1 MIKNTFVTGPA
12 GNLEVVINEENK
24 TLWAILCHPHPLYG
38 GNMDD
43 AIVRIVEKALAS
55 QRISTLRFNFRGT
68 GFSEGKHDDGNGEVE
83 DLLSIYDWVADSY
96 KPEKI
101 IIAGYSFGAVVAAKA
116 APQIKSDLVLLVA
129 PPTRAIHPYFFTES
143 TVVAITG
150 SQDDFVNNKDLASL
164 VEKSPNLKVTVIDGA
179 DHFFSG
185 KQTNLY
191 TIIES
196 ILEAQQT

>member
-43 AIVRIVEKALAS
+43 AIVRIVEKALAR

-83 DLLSIYDWVADSY
+83 DLRSIYDWVADSY

-101 IIAGYSFGAVVAAKA
+101 IIAGYSFGAVIAAKSTL
-116 APQIKSDLVLLVA
+116 QIKSDLVLLIA
-129 PPTRAIHPYFFTES
+129 PPTRAIRPDFFTES
-143 TVVAITG
+143 AVVAITG

-196 ILEAQQT
+196 ILEAQLT

>member
-101 IIAGYSFGAVVAAKA
+101 IIAGYSFGAVIAAKA

-143 TVVAITG
+143 TVVVITG

>member
-43 AIVRIVEKALAS
+43 AIVRIVEKALS
-55 QRISTLRFNFRGT
+55 NQRISTLRFNFRGT
-68 GFSEGKHDDGNGEVE
+68 GFSEGKHDDGNGEVK
-83 DLLSIYDWVADSY
+83 DLLSIFNWVSDSY

-101 IIAGYSFGAVVAAKA
+101 IIAGYSFGAVIAAKA

>member
-101 IIAGYSFGAVVAAKA
+101 IIAGYSFGAVIAAKA

>member
-43 AIVRIVEKALAS
+43 AIVRIVEKALS
-55 QRISTLRFNFRGT
+55 NQRISTLRFNFRGT

-83 DLLSIYDWVADSY
+83 DLLSIFNWVSDSY

-101 IIAGYSFGAVVAAKA
+101 IIAGYSFGAVIAAKA
-116 APQIKSDLVLLVA
+116 TLQIKSDLVLLVA
-129 PPTRAIHPYFFTES
+129 PPTRAIRPDFFTES
-143 TVVAITG
+143 AVVAITG

-196 ILEAQQT
+196 ILEEQLT

>member
-43 AIVRIVEKALAS
+43 AIVRIVEKALAR

-83 DLLSIYDWVADSY
+83 DLRSIYDWVADSY

-150 SQDDFVNNKDLASL
+150 SQDNFVNNKDLASL

>member
-43 AIVRIVEKALAS
+43 AIVRIVEKALS
-55 QRISTLRFNFRGT
+55 NQRISTLRFNFRGT

-83 DLLSIYDWVADSY
+83 DLRSIYDWVADSY

-101 IIAGYSFGAVVAAKA
+101 IIAGYSFGAVIAAKSTL
-116 APQIKSDLVLLVA
+116 QIKSDLVLLIA
-129 PPTRAIHPYFFTES
+129 PPTRAIRPDFFTES
-143 TVVAITG
+143 AVVAITG

-196 ILEAQQT
+196 ILEAQLT

>member
-83 DLLSIYDWVADSY
+83 DLLSIFNWVSDSY

-101 IIAGYSFGAVVAAKA
+101 IIAGYSFGAVIAAKA

-129 PPTRAIHPYFFTES
+129 PPTRAIHPYCFTES

-196 ILEAQQT
+196 ILEAQLT

>member
-43 AIVRIVEKALAS
+43 AIVRIVEKALS
-55 QRISTLRFNFRGT
+55 NQRISTLRFNFRGT

-83 DLLSIYDWVADSY
+83 DLLSIFNWVSDSY

-101 IIAGYSFGAVVAAKA
+101 IIAGYSFGAIIAAKA
-116 APQIKSDLVLLVA
+116 TLQIKSDLVLLIA
-129 PPTRAIHPYFFTES
+129 PPTRAIRPDFFTES
-143 TVVAITG
+143 AVVAITG
-150 SQDDFVNNKDLASL
+150 SQDDFINNKDLASL

-196 ILEAQQT
+196 ILEEQLT

>member
-83 DLLSIYDWVADSY
+83 DLRSIYDWVADSY

-101 IIAGYSFGAVVAAKA
+101 IIAGYSFGAVIAAKA

-129 PPTRAIHPYFFTES
+129 PPTRAIHPYSFTES

>member
-43 AIVRIVEKALAS
+43 AVVRIVEKALS
-55 QRISTLRFNFRGT
+55 NQRISTLRFNFRGT

-83 DLLSIYDWVADSY
+83 DLLSIFNWVSDSY

-101 IIAGYSFGAVVAAKA
+101 IIAGYSFGAIIAAKA
-116 APQIKSDLVLLVA
+116 TLQIKSDLVLLVA
-129 PPTRAIHPYFFTES
+129 PPTRAIRPDFFTES
-143 TVVAITG
+143 AVVAITG

-196 ILEAQQT
+196 ILEAQLT

>member
-43 AIVRIVEKALAS
+43 AIVRIVEKALS
-55 QRISTLRFNFRGT
+55 NQRISTLRFNFRGT
-68 GFSEGKHDDGNGEVE
+68 GFSEGKHDDGNGEVK
-83 DLLSIYDWVADSY
+83 DLLSIFNWVSDSY

-101 IIAGYSFGAVVAAKA
+101 IIAGYSFGAVIAAKA
-116 APQIKSDLVLLVA
+116 TPQIKSDLVLLVA
-129 PPTRAIHPYFFTES
+129 PPTRAIRPDFFTES
-143 TVVAITG
+143 AVVAITG

-196 ILEAQQT
+196 ILEAQLT

>member
-43 AIVRIVEKALAS
+43 AIVRIVEKALS
-55 QRISTLRFNFRGT
+55 NQRISTQRFKFRGT

-83 DLLSIYDWVADSY
+83 DLLSIFNWVSDSY

-101 IIAGYSFGAVVAAKA
+101 IIAGYSFGAVIAAKA
-116 APQIKSDLVLLVA
+116 TLQIKSDLVLLIA
-129 PPTRAIHPYFFTES
+129 PPTRAIRPDFFTES
-143 TVVAITG
+143 AVVAITG

-196 ILEAQQT
+196 ILEAQLT

>member
-43 AIVRIVEKALAS
+43 AIVRIVEKALS
-55 QRISTLRFNFRGT
+55 NQRISTLRFNFRGT

-83 DLLSIYDWVADSY
+83 DLLSIFNLVSDSY

-101 IIAGYSFGAVVAAKA
+101 IIAGYSFGAVIAAKA
-116 APQIKSDLVLLVA
+116 TPQIKSDLVLLVA
-129 PPTRAIHPYFFTES
+129 PPTRAIRPDFFTES
-143 TVVAITG
+143 AVVAITG

-196 ILEAQQT
+196 ILEAQLT

>member
-1 MIKNTFVTGPA
+1 
-12 GNLEVVINEENK
+12 
-24 TLWAILCHPHPLYG
+24 
-38 GNMDD
+38 MDD
-43 AIVRIVEKALAS
+43 AIVRIVEKALS
-55 QRISTLRFNFRGT
+55 NQRISTLRFNFRGT

-83 DLLSIYDWVADSY
+83 DLLSIFNWVSDSY

-101 IIAGYSFGAVVAAKA
+101 IIAGYSFGAVIAAKA
-116 APQIKSDLVLLVA
+116 TPQIKSDLVLLVA
-129 PPTRAIHPYFFTES
+129 PPTRAIRPDFFTES
-143 TVVAITG
+143 PVVAITG

-196 ILEAQQT
+196 ILEAQRT

>member
-43 AIVRIVEKALAS
+43 AIVRIVEKALS
-55 QRISTLRFNFRGT
+55 NQRISTLRFNFRGT

-83 DLLSIYDWVADSY
+83 DLLSIFNWVSDSY

-101 IIAGYSFGAVVAAKA
+101 IIAGYSFGAVIAAKSTL
-116 APQIKSDLVLLVA
+116 QIKSDLVLLVA
-129 PPTRAIHPYFFTES
+129 PPTRAIRPDFFTES
-143 TVVAITG
+143 AVVAITG

-196 ILEAQQT
+196 ILEAQLT

>member
-43 AIVRIVEKALAS
+43 AIVRIVENALAS

-83 DLLSIYDWVADSY
+83 DLRSIYDWVADSY

-101 IIAGYSFGAVVAAKA
+101 IIAGYSFGAVIAAKA
-116 APQIKSDLVLLVA
+116 TPQIKSDLVLLVA
-129 PPTRAIHPYFFTES
+129 PPTRAIRPDFFTES
-143 TVVAITG
+143 AVVAITG

>member
-101 IIAGYSFGAVVAAKA
+101 IITGYSFGAVIAAKA

>member
-43 AIVRIVEKALAS
+43 AIVRIVEKALS
-55 QRISTLRFNFRGT
+55 NQRISTLRFNFRGT

-83 DLLSIYDWVADSY
+83 DLLSIFNWVSDSY

-101 IIAGYSFGAVVAAKA
+101 IIAGYSFGAVIAAKSTL
-116 APQIKSDLVLLVA
+116 QIKSDLVLLIA
-129 PPTRAIHPYFFTES
+129 PPTRAIRPDFFTES
-143 TVVAITG
+143 AVVAITG

-196 ILEAQQT
+196 ILEAQLT

>member
-83 DLLSIYDWVADSY
+83 DLRSIYDWVADSY

-101 IIAGYSFGAVVAAKA
+101 IIAGYSFGAVIAAKA

>member
-24 TLWAILCHPHPLYG
+24 TLWASLCHPHPLYG

-55 QRISTLRFNFRGT
+55 QCISTLRFNFRGT
-68 GFSEGKHDDGNGEVE
+68 GFSEAKHDDGNGEVE

-101 IIAGYSFGAVVAAKA
+101 IIAGYSFGAVIAAKA

-143 TVVAITG
+143 TVVVITG

-179 DHFFSG
+179 DHFFSV

>member
-83 DLLSIYDWVADSY
+83 DLLSIFNWVSDSY

-101 IIAGYSFGAVVAAKA
+101 IIAGYSFGAVIAAKA
-116 APQIKSDLVLLVA
+116 TLQIKSDLVLLIA
-129 PPTRAIHPYFFTES
+129 PPTRAIRPDFFTES
-143 TVVAITG
+143 AVVAITG

-196 ILEAQQT
+196 ILEAQLT

>member
-43 AIVRIVEKALAS
+43 AIVRIVEKALS
-55 QRISTLRFNFRGT
+55 NQRISTLRFNFRGT

-83 DLLSIYDWVADSY
+83 DLLSIFNWVSDSY

-101 IIAGYSFGAVVAAKA
+101 IIAGYSFGAVIAAKA
-116 APQIKSDLVLLVA
+116 TLQIKSDLVLLVA
-129 PPTRAIHPYFFTES
+129 PPTRAIRPDFFTES
-143 TVVAITG
+143 AVVAITG

-196 ILEAQQT
+196 ILEAQLT

>member
-43 AIVRIVEKALAS
+43 AIVRIVEKALS
-55 QRISTLRFNFRGT
+55 NQRISTLRFNFRGT

-83 DLLSIYDWVADSY
+83 DLLSIFNWVSDSY

-101 IIAGYSFGAVVAAKA
+101 IIAGYSFGAVIAAKA
-116 APQIKSDLVLLVA
+116 TLQIKSDLVLLIA
-129 PPTRAIHPYFFTES
+129 PPTRAIRPDFFTES
-143 TVVAITG
+143 AVLAITG

-196 ILEAQQT
+196 ILEAQLT

>member
-1 MIKNTFVTGPA
+1 
-12 GNLEVVINEENK
+12 
-24 TLWAILCHPHPLYG
+24 
-38 GNMDD
+38 MDD
-43 AIVRIVEKALAS
+43 AIVRIVEKALS
-55 QRISTLRFNFRGT
+55 NQRISTLRFNFRGT

-83 DLLSIYDWVADSY
+83 DLLSIFNWVSDSY

-101 IIAGYSFGAVVAAKA
+101 IIAGYSFGAVIAAKSTL
-116 APQIKSDLVLLVA
+116 QIKSDLVLLIA
-129 PPTRAIHPYFFTES
+129 PPTRAIRPDFFTES
-143 TVVAITG
+143 AVVAITG

-196 ILEAQQT
+196 ILEAQLT

>member
-43 AIVRIVEKALAS
+43 AIVRIVEKALS
-55 QRISTLRFNFRGT
+55 NQRISTLRFNFRGT
-68 GFSEGKHDDGNGEVE
+68 GFSEAKHDDGNGEVE

-101 IIAGYSFGAVVAAKA
+101 IIAGYSFGAVIAAKA

-150 SQDDFVNNKDLASL
+150 SQDNFVNNKDLASL
-164 VEKSPNLKVTVIDGA
+164 VEKSPNLTVTVIDGA

>member
-43 AIVRIVEKALAS
+43 AIVRIVEKALS
-55 QRISTLRFNFRGT
+55 NQRISTLRFNFRGT

-83 DLLSIYDWVADSY
+83 DLLSIFNWVSDSY

-101 IIAGYSFGAVVAAKA
+101 IIAGYSFGAVIAAKA
-116 APQIKSDLVLLVA
+116 TPQIKSDLVLLVA
-129 PPTRAIHPYFFTES
+129 PPTRAIRPDFFTES
-143 TVVAITG
+143 AVVASTG

>member
-43 AIVRIVEKALAS
+43 AIVRIVEKALS
-55 QRISTLRFNFRGT
+55 NQRISTLRFNFRGT

-83 DLLSIYDWVADSY
+83 DLLSIFNWVSDSY

-101 IIAGYSFGAVVAAKA
+101 IIAGYSFGAVIAAKA
-116 APQIKSDLVLLVA
+116 TLQIKSDLVLLIA
-129 PPTRAIHPYFFTES
+129 PPTRAIRPDFFTES
-143 TVVAITG
+143 AVVAITG

>member
-43 AIVRIVEKALAS
+43 AIVRIVEKALS
-55 QRISTLRFNFRGT
+55 NQRISTLRFNFRGT

-83 DLLSIYDWVADSY
+83 DLRSIYDWVADSY

-101 IIAGYSFGAVVAAKA
+101 IIAGYSFGAVIAAKA

-129 PPTRAIHPYFFTES
+129 PPTRAIRPDFFTES
-143 TVVAITG
+143 AVVAITG

-196 ILEAQQT
+196 ILEAQLT

>member
-83 DLLSIYDWVADSY
+83 DLRSIYDWVADSY

>member
-83 DLLSIYDWVADSY
+83 DLWSIYDWVADSY

-101 IIAGYSFGAVVAAKA
+101 IIAGYSFGAVIAAKA

-129 PPTRAIHPYFFTES
+129 PPTRAIRPDFFTES
-143 TVVAITG
+143 AVVAITG

-196 ILEAQQT
+196 ILEAQLT

>member
-43 AIVRIVEKALAS
+43 AIVRIVEKALAR

-83 DLLSIYDWVADSY
+83 DLRSIYDWVADSY

-116 APQIKSDLVLLVA
+116 APQIKSDLVLLIA
-129 PPTRAIHPYFFTES
+129 PPTRAIRPDFFTES
-143 TVVAITG
+143 AVVAITG

-196 ILEAQQT
+196 ILEAQLT

>member
-68 GFSEGKHDDGNGEVE
+68 GFSEAKHDDGNGEVE

>member
-43 AIVRIVEKALAS
+43 AIVRIVEKALS
-55 QRISTLRFNFRGT
+55 NQRISTLRFNFRGT

-83 DLLSIYDWVADSY
+83 DLLSIFNWVSDSY

-101 IIAGYSFGAVVAAKA
+101 IIAGYSFGAVIAAKA
-116 APQIKSDLVLLVA
+116 TPQIKSDLVLLVA
-129 PPTRAIHPYFFTES
+129 PPTRGIRPDFFTES
-143 TVVAITG
+143 AVVAITG

-196 ILEAQQT
+196 ILEAQLT

>member
-83 DLLSIYDWVADSY
+83 DLRSIYDWVADSY

-101 IIAGYSFGAVVAAKA
+101 IIAGYSFGAVIAAKA
-116 APQIKSDLVLLVA
+116 TPQIKSDLVLLVA

-196 ILEAQQT
+196 ILEAQLT

>member
-43 AIVRIVEKALAS
+43 AIVRIVEKALS
-55 QRISTLRFNFRGT
+55 NQRISTLRFNFRGT
-68 GFSEGKHDDGNGEVE
+68 GFSEAKHDDGNGEVE

-150 SQDDFVNNKDLASL
+150 SQDNFVNNKDLASL
-164 VEKSPNLKVTVIDGA
+164 VEKSPNLTVTVIDGA

>member
-43 AIVRIVEKALAS
+43 AIVRIVEKALS
-55 QRISTLRFNFRGT
+55 NQRISTLRFNFRGT

-83 DLLSIYDWVADSY
+83 DLLSIFNWVSDSY

-101 IIAGYSFGAVVAAKA
+101 IIAGYSFGAVIAAKA
-116 APQIKSDLVLLVA
+116 TLQIKSDLVLLIA
-129 PPTRAIHPYFFTES
+129 PPTRAIRPDFFTES
-143 TVVAITG
+143 AVVAITG

-196 ILEAQQT
+196 ILEAQLT